1 MKKMSSVN
9 TKYACIYDDIGN
21 RLSSFDLGT
30 NRTYAA
36 NALNQYFEISTSGAG
51 LQTSEFEPQY
61 DDDGNQTLIQT
72 ATGIWSVTYNGE
84 NRPVLWERI
93 VSDSNTQNSNTQTL
107 ISMSFDRMGRRV
119 AYLETCNSITNSH
132 KVFAYD
138 GYLQIANSELTTQNS
153 QRFIWD
159 PTEPVATRP
168 LVFYNSDAS
177 PQYYTHDGNKNVSD
191 LTDSTQSLAA
201 HYAYTP
207 FGTLLSCS
215 GSSSPA
221 NPFRFSSEYADDTL
235 GLVYYNYRHY
245 NPVIGR
251 WMSREPEEGE
261 DIYLYGD
268 NSPIDEY
275 DFLGLRVYVIDNRG
289 KQSRQKEREI
299 GEIAFRKSR
308 KIAEEFYC
316 YVKNMPDG
324 EFMRLSRCGCIKFN
338 GEPFKGTKSDYLRA
352 IEREKDNQ
360 YHLLKGRGRAEV
372 EKLLADAAGSQHSPY
387 DVILVAV
394 HGAIEEHSLYP
405 RLAMLADVPYYQ
417 DELAGDFYKILLERN
432 FKGSFYFVSC
442 YRTWDEKSKNTED
455 YQETMSLTSATSN
468 TNGTCAVDFVPARA
482 VRQLVKGAVELP
494 REKPPKSYRKKRSRL
509 VNR

>member
-1 MKKMSSVN
+1 MFGDSAVICN
-9 TKYACIYDDIGN
+9 TGN
-21 RLSSFDLGT
+21 FLVMCYFSEAFVARPIVMWCSGVAIFFD
-30 NRTYAA
+30 
-36 NALNQYFEISTSGAG
+36 
-51 LQTSEFEPQY
+51 
-61 DDDGNQTLIQT
+61 
-72 ATGIWSVTYNGE
+72 
-84 NRPVLWERI
+84 
-93 VSDSNTQNSNTQTL
+93 
-107 ISMSFDRMGRRV
+107 
-119 AYLETCNSITNSH
+119 
-132 KVFAYD
+132 
-138 GYLQIANSELTTQNS
+138 
-153 QRFIWD
+153 
-159 PTEPVATRP
+159 
-168 LVFYNSDAS
+168 
-177 PQYYTHDGNKNVSD
+177 THDGNKNVSGLID
-191 LTDSTQSLAA
+191 FCQSLAA
-201 HYAYTP
+201 HCSYTP
-207 FGTLLSCS
+207 FGALLS
-215 GSSSPA
+215 
-221 NPFRFSSEYADDTL
+221 

-251 WMSREPEEGE
+251 WMGREPEEGE

-417 DELAGDFYKILLERN
+417 DKLAEDFYKILLERN